1 LNNLASIW
9 MGLDLRRRIAVVA
22 ATVGVFVAVLLLA
35 RGASE
40 PDMALLYA
48 GLDASA
54 AGDVVASLE
63 QQGVTYEVRGA
74 AIYVP
79 SVQRDMLRMT
89 LASEGLPQNGGQ
101 GYEILDSLSGFGT
114 TAQMFDAAYL
124 RAKEGELAR
133 TILASP
139 GIRTAR
145 VHISVPV
152 ARPFARDAT
161 TAAAVT
167 VTTAAPLA
175 PPQVEALRF
184 LVASSVS
191 GLLPENVA
199 VIDSERG
206 LIPQDGALMPDGSD
220 RADMLQA
227 RAERLLAARV
237 GPGNAVVEVTVDT
250 VTESES
256 ILERRID
263 PEGRVAIS
271 TDVEE
276 STARSTDPA
285 QGDVT
290 VASNLPDG
298 DAAQQG
304 GGTSSSEEATN
315 RALTNYEVSE
325 TSREIIRAPGDI
337 RRLTVAV
344 LVNDLTVTDAE
355 GATQVQPRTTEEL
368 DALRELVASAV
379 GFDEERGDVITIR
392 SMSFEPLPEAG
403 TEATVAGLPLDMM
416 SLIRLAVLAVVA
428 LILGLFV
435 VRPILAQGRLP
446 APPPAPP
453 ALAPPSE
460 MGAAGGAGA
469 GAGAGGLVP
478 GGGVEVIDPVTRI
491 RKLIDE
497 RKDESAR
504 LLQSWIETPPP
515 RERN

>member
-1 LNNLASIW
+1 MNNLASIW
-9 MGLDLRRRIAVVA
+9 MGLDMRRRIVLVA
-22 ATVGVFVAVLLLA
+22 ATLGVFASVLFLA

-40 PDMALLYA
+40 PEMALLYA
-48 GLDASA
+48 GLDPSA
-54 AGDVVASLE
+54 AGEVVAALE
-63 QQGVTYEVRGA
+63 QQGVTHQVRGA

-79 SVQRDMLRMT
+79 STERDMLRMT

-139 GIRTAR
+139 GIRAAR

-152 ARPFARDAT
+152 ARPFARGAET
-161 TAAAVT
+161 SAAVT

-175 PPQVEALRF
+175 PPQVDALRF
-184 LVASSVS
+184 LVASAVS
-191 GLLPENVA
+191 GLLPEDVA
-199 VIDSERG
+199 VIDAERG
-206 LIPQDGALMPDGSD
+206 LIPQDGLLLPDGSD
-220 RADMLQA
+220 RAEMLQA

-276 STARSTDPA
+276 STARSSDSA

-298 DAAQQG
+298 DGAQD
-304 GGTSSSEEATN
+304 GGTSSSEESTN

-344 LVNDLTVTDAE
+344 LVNDQTLTDAE
-355 GATQVQPRTTEEL
+355 GAIQVQPRTAEEL

-392 SMSFEPLPEAG
+392 SMSFEPLPEVG
-403 TEATVAGLPLDMM
+403 TEALTAGMPFDLM
-416 SLIRLAVLAVVA
+416 SLLRLAILAVVA
-428 LILGLFV
+428 LVLGLFV
-435 VRPILAQGRLP
+435 VRPILAQQARPPLLP
-446 APPPAPP
+446 AGPP
-453 ALAPPSE
+453 ALAPPADQAGA
-460 MGAAGGAGA
+460 GAAGGAGA
-469 GAGAGGLVP
+469 GGAAGN
-478 GGGVEVIDPVTRI
+478 VEVIDPVTRI

-504 LLQSWIETPPP
+504 LLQSWIETSQP
-515 RERN
+515 RERG

>member
-1 LNNLASIW
+1 MENLASIW
-9 MGLDLRRRIAVVA
+9 MSLDLRRKLAVVG
-22 ATVGVFVAVLLLA
+22 ATIGVFVAVLFLA
-35 RGASE
+35 RGASQPE
-40 PDMALLYA
+40 MALLYA
-48 GLDASA
+48 GLDPSA
-54 AGDVVASLE
+54 AGEVVASLD
-63 QQGVTYEVRGA
+63 QQGVPYEVRGPA
-74 AIYVP
+74 VYVP
-79 SVQRDMLRMT
+79 AAQRDTLRMT
-89 LASEGLPQNGGQ
+89 LAAEGLPQNGGQ

-139 GIRTAR
+139 GIRSAR

-152 ARPFARDAT
+152 ARPFARDGGT
-161 TAAAVT
+161 TAAVT

-184 LVASSVS
+184 LVASAVS
-191 GLLPENVA
+191 GLLPEDVA

-206 LIPQDGALMPDGSD
+206 LIPQDGLLLPDGSD
-220 RADMLQA
+220 RAANLQA
-227 RAERLLAARV
+227 RAERLLSARV

-250 VTESES
+250 ITESES

-271 TDVEE
+271 TEVEE
-276 STARSTDPA
+276 TTARSNDSA
-285 QGDVT
+285 EGGVT

-298 DAAQQG
+298 DAAQNG
-304 GGTSSSEEATN
+304 GSSSTEESTN

-344 LVNDLTVTDAE
+344 LVNDQSVTDDQ
-355 GATQVQPRTTEEL
+355 GQVTVQPRSTEEL

-379 GFDEERGDVITIR
+379 GFNEERGDVITIR
-392 SMSFEPLPEAG
+392 SMSFEPLPETG
-403 TEATVAGLPLDMM
+403 TEASAAGLPFDVM

-428 LILGLFV
+428 LVLGLFV
-435 VRPILAQGRLP
+435 VRPILAQSR
-446 APPPAPP
+446 AVPPPASPP
-453 ALAPPSE
+453 ALAPPPE
-460 MGAAGGAGA
+460 TDALTA
-469 GAGAGGLVP
+469 P
-478 GGGVEVIDPVTRI
+478 GGSVTAAGVEVIDPVTRI

-504 LLQSWIETPPP
+504 LLQSWIETPPA
-515 RERN
+515 RERS

>member
-48 GLDASA
+48 GLDTSA

-63 QQGVTYEVRGA
+63 QQGVAYDVRGA

-167 VTTAAPLA
+167 VTTTAPLA
-175 PPQVEALRF
+175 PPQIEALRF

-206 LIPQDGALMPDGSD
+206 LIPQDGTLMPDGSD

-276 STARSTDPA
+276 STARSTDSA

-298 DAAQQG
+298 DAAQNNG
-304 GGTSSSEEATN
+304 SSSSEEATN

-392 SMSFEPLPEAG
+392 SMSFEPLPEVG
-403 TEATVAGLPLDMM
+403 TEASVAGLPFDMM

-435 VRPILAQGRLP
+435 VRPILAQSRLP

-469 GAGAGGLVP
+469 GSLVP
-478 GGGVEVIDPVTRI
+478 GGGVEVIDPVARI

-504 LLQSWIETPPP
+504 LLQSWIETPPA
-515 RERN
+515 RERS

>member
-1 LNNLASIW
+1 MNNLASIW
-9 MGLDLRRRIAVVA
+9 MGLDLRRRIALVA
-22 ATVGVFVAVLLLA
+22 ATLGVFAAVLLLA
-35 RGASE
+35 RGASQ

-48 GLDASA
+48 GLDAGA
-54 AGDVVASLE
+54 AGGVVAALE
-63 QQGVTYEVRGA
+63 QQGVAYEVRGA

-79 SVQRDMLRMT
+79 SAQRDMLRMT

-101 GYEILDSLSGFGT
+101 GYELLDSLSGFGT

-139 GIRTAR
+139 GIRGAR

-152 ARPFARDAT
+152 ARPFARAADT
-161 TAAAVT
+161 SAAVT

-175 PPQVEALRF
+175 PAQVEALRF
-184 LVASSVS
+184 LVASAVS

-206 LIPQDGALMPDGSD
+206 LVPQDGVLAAGGSD

-237 GPGNAVVEVTVDT
+237 GPGNAVVEITVDT

-276 STARSTDPA
+276 STSRSSDSA

-298 DAAQQG
+298 DAGQNG
-304 GGTSSSEEATN
+304 GNSSSEEATN

-344 LVNDLTVTDAE
+344 LVNDLTVTDAD
-355 GATQVQPRTTEEL
+355 GAVQVQPRTAEEL

-379 GFDEERGDVITIR
+379 GFSEERGDVITVR
-392 SMSFEPLPEAG
+392 SMSFEPLPDTG
-403 TEATVAGLPLDMM
+403 TEAVSAGIPFDLM

-428 LILGLFV
+428 LVLGLFV
-435 VRPILAQGRLP
+435 VRPILAQQGRLP
-446 APPPAPP
+446 PPPAMPP
-453 ALAPPSE
+453 ALAPPADAAA
-460 MGAAGGAGA
+460 MAGGGSLQPAGQ
-469 GAGAGGLVP
+469 
-478 GGGVEVIDPVTRI
+478 VEVIDPVSRI

-504 LLQSWIETPPP
+504 LLQSWIETPPA
-515 RERN
+515 RERS

>member
-1 LNNLASIW
+1 MNNLASIW

-54 AGDVVASLE
+54 AGGVVASLE
-63 QQGVTYEVRGA
+63 QQGVAYEVRGA

-139 GIRTAR
+139 GIRAAR

-152 ARPFARDAT
+152 ARPFARDAQT
-161 TAAAVT
+161 SAAVT

-184 LVASSVS
+184 LVASAVS
-191 GLLPENVA
+191 GLLPEAVA

-206 LIPQDGALMPDGSD
+206 LIPAEGIMPDGSD

-276 STARSTDPA
+276 STSRSSDSA

-298 DAAQQG
+298 DAGQNNG
-304 GGTSSSEEATN
+304 SSSSEEATN

-392 SMSFEPLPEAG
+392 SMSFEPLPEVG
-403 TEATVAGLPLDMM
+403 TEASVAGVPFDMM

-435 VRPILAQGRLP
+435 VRPILAQSRLP

-453 ALAPPSE
+453 ALAPPAE
-460 MGAAGGAGA
+460 MGAPGA
-469 GAGAGGLVP
+469 AGAGGLVP

-504 LLQSWIETPPP
+504 LLQSWIETPPA

>member
-1 LNNLASIW
+1 VNNLASIW
-9 MGLDLRRRIAVVA
+9 MGLDVRRRIALVA

-48 GLDASA
+48 GLDPAA
-54 AGDVVASLE
+54 AGQVVAALE
-63 QQGVTYEVRGA
+63 QQGVTHEVRGA

-79 SVQRDMLRMT
+79 SVERDMLRMT
-89 LASEGLPQNGGQ
+89 LASQGLPQNGGQ

-139 GIRTAR
+139 GIRAAR

-152 ARPFARDAT
+152 ARPFARDALT
-161 TAAAVT
+161 SAAVT

-184 LVASSVS
+184 LVASAVS
-191 GLLPENVA
+191 GLLPEDVA

-206 LIPQDGALMPDGSD
+206 LIPAEGLMPDGTD
-220 RADMLQA
+220 RAEMLQA
-227 RAERLLAARV
+227 RAERLLSARV

-276 STARSTDPA
+276 STSRSSDSA

-298 DAAQQG
+298 DAAQN
-304 GGTSSSEEATN
+304 GGTSSSEEASN

-344 LVNDLTVTDAE
+344 LVNDLTLTDAE
-355 GATQVQPRTTEEL
+355 GATQVQPRTAEEL

-379 GFDEERGDVITIR
+379 GFDEARGDVITIR
-392 SMSFEPLPEAG
+392 SMTFEPLPDAG
-403 TEATVAGLPLDMM
+403 TEALASGLPLDMM
-416 SLIRLAVLAVVA
+416 SLIRLAVLAAVA
-428 LILGLFV
+428 LVLGLFV
-435 VRPILAQGRLP
+435 VRPILAQQGRPPLLP
-446 APPPAPP
+446 AGPP
-453 ALAPPSE
+453 ALAPPADQGA
-460 MGAAGGAGA
+460 GAAGSLAAAGGGGAGN
-469 GAGAGGLVP
+469 
-478 GGGVEVIDPVTRI
+478 VEVIDPVTRI

-504 LLQSWIETPPP
+504 LLQSWIESSQP